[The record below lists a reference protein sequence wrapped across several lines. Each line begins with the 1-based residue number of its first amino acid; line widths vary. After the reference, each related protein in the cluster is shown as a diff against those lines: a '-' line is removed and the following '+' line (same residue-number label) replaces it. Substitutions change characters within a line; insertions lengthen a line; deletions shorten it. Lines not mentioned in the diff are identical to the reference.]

1 MKLLLL
7 LPILG
12 SIIISILPMESLK
25 EKKLAK
31 QIALITSILTLLQ
44 TIKLWIGI
52 QEDTARFQQL
62 FTFNWYD
69 KINIVFGI
77 DGISIIYLLLT
88 ALIIPICILAS
99 WDSIKILEKQYWISI
114 LILES
119 ILFGVFTVLD
129 LLGFYICFEA
139 VLIPM
144 FIIIGIWGAREE
156 KITAAYYFFFYTL
169 IGSVLFLI
177 SIIYIY
183 NITGTTDYQ
192 SILGI
197 KIAPEIQNWIFLA
210 FFASLAVKI
219 PKFPFH
225 IWLPLAHVEAPLAGS
240 VILAGILIKLG
251 SYGFIRF
258 ALPILPD
265 ACVYF
270 TPFIFTLAVL
280 GIIYASLTTIRQ
292 TDLKRIIA
300 YSSVS
305 HMAVVM
311 LSIFTLTTIGIEGSI
326 FLQVAHGIV
335 SSALF
340 IIVTILYDRHHTR
353 IVKYYRGM
361 TITMPIFSSMFFFF
375 TLANIAVPLSCNFI
389 GEFVSLLATF
399 EINPLVT
406 VLASSGMILSAC
418 YSLFLYNRVSFGSM
432 SPYISSATNNRD
444 VTRREFYL
452 LIPLIIFTILL
463 GVYPNLVFNSIHSS
477 VINIISYI
485 YP

>member
-1 MKLLLL
+1 MKLLLFI
-7 LPILG
+7 PIIG
-12 SIIISILPMESLK
+12 SLIISILPTETPS
-25 EKKLAK
+25 EKIRIK
-31 QIALITSILTLLQ
+31 QIALTTSILTFIQ
-44 TIKLWIGI
+44 AIYIWIGLEEGTGNI
-52 QEDTARFQQL
+52 QL
-62 FTFNWYD
+62 IYKWNWYQD
-69 KINIVFGI
+69 IGIVFGI
-77 DGISIIYLLLT
+77 DGISIVYILLT
-88 ALIIPICILAS
+88 VLIIPICILAS

-114 LILES
+114 LVLEAIL
-119 ILFGVFTVLD
+119 IAVFSVLD
-129 LLGFYICFEA
+129 ILGFYICFEA

-156 KITAAYYFFFYTL
+156 KITASYYFFFYTL

-183 NITGTTDYQ
+183 KETGTTDYNT
-192 SILGI
+192 ILGSQLS
-197 KIAPEIQNWIFLA
+197 PEVQNWIFLA

-240 VILAGILIKLG
+240 IILAGILIKLG
-251 SYGFIRF
+251 SYGFIRY

-265 ACVYF
+265 ACVYY
-270 TPFIFTLAVL
+270 TPLVYTLAVL
-280 GIIYASLTTIRQ
+280 GIIFASLTTIRQ

-311 LSIFTLTTIGIEGSI
+311 LSIFTLTAIGIEGSI

-340 IIVTILYDRHHTR
+340 IVVTILYDRHHTR
-353 IVKYYRGM
+353 VVKYYRGM
-361 TITMPIFSSMFFFF
+361 TITMPIFSSIFFFF

-399 EINPLVT
+399 ESNPFIA

-418 YSLFLYNRVSFGSM
+418 YSLFLYNRVAFGTM
-432 SPYISSATNNRD
+432 SPYVSSATNNRD

-452 LIPLIIFTILL
+452 LTPLIILTILL
-463 GVYPNLVFNSIHSS
+463 GIFPNIVFQPLHSS
-477 VINIISYI
+477 ILSLLSWVH
-485 YP
+485 P